1 MIAGLSRIR
10 LIEVIRMNVAC
21 SRWFVTIKPEP
32 EATVST
38 SSRIQNRHRQR
49 RTAIAKSNSQNTDC
63 TDYAD
68 NNTDKQ
74 TATERA
80 LLIRF
85 SSV

>member
-21 SRWFVTIKPEP
+21 SQWFVTIKPEP

-38 SSRIQNRHRQR
+38 SSRIQNRRQHQQ
-49 RTAIAKSNSQNTDC
+49 KSNSRNTDC

-74 TATERA
+74 TAIFS
-80 LLIRF
+80 LIRF
-85 SSV
+85 GSV